1 MGCHG
6 HGHWGYGGWHGDCWG
21 PGPGSCYEYGFGP
34 RWDEEGW
41 FAEPFIRGPWGRR
54 AGMGRYA
61 ASRASRA
68 TAAQL
73 EAHLAALRDE
83 VRALEADLAEMRAAG
98 ERPESPGPEV

>member
-21 PGPGSCYEYGFGP
+21 PGPGYGYGYGCSP
-34 RWDEEGW
+34 RWDAEGW
-41 FAEPFIRGPWGRR
+41 FAEPVIRGPYGRR
-54 AGMGRYA
+54 MDIGRYA

-68 TAAQL
+68 TATQL

-83 VRALEADLAEMRAAG
+83 ARAIEADLAEVRAAG
-98 ERPESPGPEV
+98 EHPEI